1 MGKTTRSK
9 VADGQVS
16 LFFED
21 EPEIYVP
28 PGVTREELETRAG
41 TKLNHK
47 WTHEIRGKGRRG
59 SLVHGLYDE
68 SQRIY
73 QTGGELSKFV
83 YWKRRWVSI
92 SEDAWRQVYEK
103 VDWLEVID
111 HERNEC
117 WRIAM
122 KKAARAAVKYN
133 AGMGPR
139 IGIPM
144 DEWTVI
150 TAEGEIRK

>member
-1 MGKTTRSK
+1 MKPKRVK
-9 VADGQVS
+9 GQIPL
-16 LFFED
+16 LFEEEVP
-21 EPEIYVP
+21 EPYVP
-28 PGVTREELETRAG
+28 PGTTREEVLSRAG
-41 TKLNHK
+41 TQLDHR

-83 YWKRRWVSI
+83 YWKRQWVSI
-92 SEDAWRQVYEK
+92 SYDAWRQVYEK

-122 KKAARAAVKYN
+122 KKAVRQR
-133 AGMGPR
+133 P
-139 IGIPM
+139 
-144 DEWTVI
+144 
-150 TAEGEIRK
+150 

>member
-1 MGKTTRSK
+1 MKPKRVEGQIPLLFEEEIPEPYLPPGTTREQL
-9 VADGQVS
+9 AG
-16 LFFED
+16 
-21 EPEIYVP
+21 
-28 PGVTREELETRAG
+28 RAG
-41 TKLNHK
+41 TKLDHR
-47 WTHEIRGKGRRG
+47 WTHEIRGTGRRG

-68 SQRIY
+68 SQRLY

-83 YWKRRWVSI
+83 YWKRRLVSI
-92 SEDAWRQVYEK
+92 SEDAWRQVYGK

-122 KKAARAAVKYN
+122 KKAAQHAIRYN

-139 IGIPM
+139 VGIPM
-144 DEWTVI
+144 DKWTVI
-150 TAEGEIRK
+150 TAKGEIRK